1 MKPPTTIVQVAY
13 VFKQS
18 PRLGSTDEGE
28 CRVCLEGKVVYW
40 AGVRAV
46 ISCGTAGARDAP
58 GGGRGGSVLS
68 LRVAHGAALGMGP
81 GRWWN
86 GTERD
91 REGPPTLPIPTP
103 YRPQQYIRLTTC
115 YFRFG
120 PRRTRESAVA
130 VDARLP
136 GEWNG
141 APQPP
146 PGPANVRAQSQR
158 ADGAE
163 FRHARVAAAAPPRPT
178 HLSRP
183 PRPLRAKCRTFDRQL
198 V

>member
-1 MKPPTTIVQVAY
+1 VKPPTTIVQVAY

-40 AGVRAV
+40 AGARAV

-68 LRVAHGAALGMGP
+68 LRVAHGVVLGMGP

-91 REGPPTLPIPTP
+91 REGPPSLPIPTP
-103 YRPQQYIRLTTC
+103 YRPQQYIGLPTC
-115 YFRFG
+115 YVRFG
-120 PRRTRESAVA
+120 PRRKGVRRCCRRAPPWRVEWRTTTSTWTCKC
-130 VDARLP
+130 ARTI
-136 GEWNG
+136 
-141 APQPP
+141 A
-146 PGPANVRAQSQR
+146 ACRRRRS
-158 ADGAE
+158 
-163 FRHARVAAAAPPRPT
+163 HARVAAAAPPRPT